1 MDQKFTQER
10 KFSTKV
16 REEKK
21 ILREKEVGSVRHSKK
36 RIKTHLGGEG
46 KANLLEMFFEI
57 LLFLHTLQIF
67 ICLYIISSIIL
78 QHQSREFITYGLSIL
93 LLSTYIE
100 VTLNTSSQQKISASS
115 LQPSQRVN
123 QQQVLSNLFLFNT
136 KTIC

>member
-36 RIKTHLGGEG
+36 RIKTYLGGEG

-67 ICLYIISSIIL
+67 ICLYIILSIIL

-93 LLSTYIE
+93 LLTTYIE

-136 KTIC
+136 KIC